1 MDRAPKRSGKKSSE
15 RRMGYVG
22 WVSRK
27 RNPPFFRPAKYH
39 HPAVHPDMAFKS
51 ANREYDLHC
60 NFTALKPPSSPAH
73 NYVYNE
79 VDLQT
84 EYQAPEIGLSS
95 HETLSS
101 YNLDLVKGGKSY
113 RVLSDHLGSPW
124 LVVDISDGSVAQRMD
139 YDTFGNVIE
148 DSNPGFQPFG
158 FAGGVYDLDTKLTRF
173 GARDY
178 DAEMGRWTAKD
189 PILFA
194 GGDTNLFGYVL
205 GDPVNGI
212 DPNGLCKKDCLQEA
226 LNSYSMEESL
236 NTIIGFGAGSALIGG
251 SAQVLNK
258 TAKKPRGG
266 AAGGGPSS
274 DYTSYTRE
282 WLDKKDQ
289 GKPRNERKGTGRA
302 IGRIPI
308 HKVAGG
314 VGIIVAG
321 IAAWT
326 LHAKALAIYMACLS
340 MQ

>member
-84 EYQAPEIGLSS
+84 EYQAPDIGLSS

-101 YNLDLVKGGKSY
+101 YNLDLVKGGKTY

-158 FAGGVYDLDTKLTRF
+158 FAGGVYDLETKLTRF

-178 DAEMGRWTAKD
+178 DAEIGRWTAKD

-194 GGDTNLFGYVL
+194 GGDANLYGYVL
-205 GDPVNGI
+205 NNPINFTDAV
-212 DPNGLCKKDCLQEA
+212 GLSPSFAECLAKCAADQ
-226 LNSYSMEESL
+226 
-236 NTIIGFGAGSALIGG
+236 FGLQTLI
-251 SAQVLNK
+251 
-258 TAKKPRGG
+258 G
-266 AAGGGPSS
+266 AAGVGVGLPLIPKSFEMPGASGGTSFASSVLAKKFPQKFSPKRFPRGVPTPSFLRPKAR
-274 DYTSYTRE
+274 TRVI
-282 WLDKKDQ
+282 
-289 GKPRNERKGTGRA
+289 GRA
-302 IGRIPI
+302 IGRWIPGLGWLI
-308 HKVAGG
+308 LGYDAVSIGLCVKD
-314 VGIIVAG
+314 
-321 IAAWT
+321 
-326 LHAKALAIYMACLS
+326 CLDNPS
-340 MQ
+340 CHL